1 MTMHNAIDSD
11 LVYYIEQDILPRYD
25 HFDAAHQ
32 RNHAE
37 EVIER
42 SLALAEHYDVDN
54 DMVYAI
60 AAYHDTGLCEGR
72 DTHHLVSGRIIRED
86 KRLREWFDENQ
97 IETMAQAAEDHRA
110 SSGHEPR
117 TIYGKIVAEADRLIS
132 PEKVI
137 RRTIQFGLDHSP
149 ELDKEGQ
156 YQRFKAHLL
165 EKYSDTGY
173 LRLWIPE
180 SDNAVRLEELR
191 KIIRDEA
198 TIKEAFEQAYTK
210 VSG

>member
-1 MTMHNAIDSD
+1 MISLKHIDKN
-11 LVYYIEQDILPRYD
+11 LIHYIEQDILPRYD

-42 SLALAEHYDVDN
+42 SMALAKHYEVN
-54 DMVYAI
+54 RSMVYAI

-86 KRLREWFDENQ
+86 QRLRDWFDEAQ

-117 TIYGKIVAEADRLIS
+117 SIYGKIVAEADRLIL

-137 RRTIQFGLDHSP
+137 RRTIQFGLDHHP

-156 YQRFKAHLL
+156 YRRFREHLM

-173 LRLWIPE
+173 LRLWLPKSE
-180 SDNAVRLEELR
+180 NAPRLEELR
-191 KIIRDEA
+191 KIIRDENLMR
-198 TIKEAFEQAYTK
+198 EAFEREWQ
-210 VSG
+210 

>member
-1 MTMHNAIDSD
+1 MDKNITPSLLH
-11 LVYYIEQDILPRYD
+11 YIEQDILPRYD

-42 SLALAEHYDVDN
+42 SLALVKHYEVN
-54 DMVYAI
+54 TDMVYAI

-86 KRLREWFDENQ
+86 KKLREWFDKDQ
-97 IETMAQAAEDHRA
+97 IETIAQAAEDHRA

-117 TIYGKIVAEADRLIS
+117 SIYGKIVAEADRLIS

-137 RRTIQFGLDHSP
+137 RRTIQFGLDHHP

-156 YQRFKAHLL
+156 YQRFREHLL

-180 SDNAVRLEELR
+180 SDNAARLEELR
-191 KIIRDEA
+191 KIIRDENA
-198 TIKEAFEQAYTK
+198 MREAFEQLFPH
-210 VSG
+210 

>member
-1 MTMHNAIDSD
+1 MVNPTLIA
-11 LVYYIEQDILPRYD
+11 YIEQEILPRYD

-32 RNHAE
+32 RNHAD

-42 SLALAEHYDVDN
+42 SLALAEHYEVDE
-54 DMVYAI
+54 DMVYTI

-86 KRLREWFDENQ
+86 QKLRDWFDEAQ

-117 TIYGKIVAEADRLIS
+117 NIYGKIVAEADRLIS

-137 RRTIQFGLDHSP
+137 QRTIQYGLGHYP

-173 LRLWIPE
+173 LKLWLPE
-180 SDNAVRLEELR
+180 SDNAPRLEQLR
-191 KIIRDEA
+191 QIIRDE
-198 TIKEAFEQAYTK
+198 KRMREAFEQLFPY
-210 VSG
+210 